1 MKWVLG
7 KVDVMHI
14 IQGLLGLLFYGH
26 VIDDKGEVQR
36 EVRDVPGVTSLLS
49 MVGVS
54 VGIPKWIH
62 FPLSL

>member
-1 MKWVLG
+1 
-7 KVDVMHI
+7 MHI

-36 EVRDVPGVTSLLS
+36 EVRDVPGVASLLS

-54 VGIPKWIH
+54 VGVPKWIH